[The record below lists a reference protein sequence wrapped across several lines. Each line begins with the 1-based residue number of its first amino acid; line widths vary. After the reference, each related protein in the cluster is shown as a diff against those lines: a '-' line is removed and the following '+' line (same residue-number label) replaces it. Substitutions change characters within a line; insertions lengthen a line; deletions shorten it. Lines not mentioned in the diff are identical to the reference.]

1 MKTPLQQ
8 LRQQLK
14 DHQKGITIKNTY
26 NNGYKYALVD
36 VMYLIDEFIL
46 KEKQALKDA
55 YNQGY
60 INGYSETDIGVISYE
75 DVNEFDDAEQY
86 YNDLLNKNHE

>member
-8 LRQQLK
+8 LRENLK
-14 DHQKGITIKNTY
+14 EHQKGITIKNTY
-26 NNGYKYALVD
+26 NNGYKCALVD
-36 VMYLIDEFIL
+36 VMELIDGIFIL

-60 INGYSETDIGVISYE
+60 REGNVDTESKVYPEKDIS
-75 DVNEFDDAEQY
+75 EFDI
-86 YNDLLNKNHE
+86 LL